1 MKRYI
6 FQGDLVIWV
15 IFLLLCVISLIEV
28 YSAGSALTYKDGG
41 FGFTFF
47 KQAGFLIAAA
57 FVAWFVHHIPCRWFK
72 IIPIVGFI
80 PVVIMLLWAL
90 VDGAEINDGARWLH
104 IPFTNITFQ
113 PSELAKGVLITSVAL
128 VLTTSQREKGA
139 EKNAIYI
146 ILLLTGIICG
156 LIVSQNLSTA
166 LMIFGIVLLM
176 MWVGRIP
183 LKQFFTLCTIV
194 VLAGGIG
201 LGALKA
207 MPDDPAAPIYQSK
220 LTSRMLTWHNRISS
234 NDMDT
239 SVPAS
244 EFKITDSNYQKVHA
258 RIAVARGDLHGVM
271 PGNSEQR
278 EFLPQAYSD
287 FIFSI
292 IAEEM
297 GIGGVIF
304 VVLLYLILLIRAGR
318 IASRC
323 ERNFPAFLIIGLTT
337 LLLAQASLNML
348 VAVGL
353 FPVTGQTLPM
363 ISRGG
368 TSTIITG
375 AYFGMILSISR
386 HARSN
391 GRTALPNVARE
402 SNRDTELEF
411 KKN

>member
-15 IFLLLCVISLIEV
+15 IFLLLCLISLIEV
-28 YSAGSALTYKDGG
+28 YSAGSQLTYKDGG

-80 PVVIMLLWAL
+80 PVVVLLLWAL
-90 VDGAEINDGARWLH
+90 VDGTNINGGARWLH
-104 IPFTNITFQ
+104 IPFTSITFQ
-113 PSELAKGVLITSVAL
+113 PSEIAKGVLITSVAL
-128 VLTTSQREKGA
+128 VLTTSQRENGA

-146 ILLLTGIICG
+146 ILTLTGIICG
-156 LIVSQNLSTA
+156 LIVTQNLSTA
-166 LMIFGIVLLM
+166 LMILGVVILM

-183 LKQFFTLCTIV
+183 LRQFGVLC
-194 VLAGGIG
+194 
-201 LGALKA
+201 GALAVGGLLAFVTLKTL
-207 MPDDPAAPIYQSK
+207 PDDPASPIYQSK
-220 LTSRMLTWHNRISS
+220 ITGRMLTWHNRLAT

-239 SVPAS
+239 SVPADS
-244 EFKITDSNYQKVHA
+244 FVITDNNFQKVHA

-287 FIFSI
+287 FIFAI

-297 GIGGVIF
+297 GLAGVIF
-304 VVLLYLILLIRAGR
+304 VVLLYIILLIRAGR

-337 LLLAQASLNML
+337 LLLSQAMLNMM

-386 HARSN
+386 YARSN
-391 GRTALPNVARE
+391 GRAALPNVARE
-402 SNRDTELEF
+402 DSKATEREF
-411 KKN
+411 TKN

>member
-15 IFLLLCVISLIEV
+15 IFLLLCLISLIEV
-28 YSAGSALTYKDGG
+28 YSAGSQLTYKDGG

-80 PVVIMLLWAL
+80 PVVVLLLWAL
-90 VDGAEINDGARWLH
+90 VDGTNINGGARWLH
-104 IPFTNITFQ
+104 IPFTSITFQ
-113 PSELAKGVLITSVAL
+113 PSEIAKGVLITSVAL
-128 VLTTSQREKGA
+128 VLTTSQRENGA

-146 ILLLTGIICG
+146 ILTLTGIICG
-156 LIVSQNLSTA
+156 LIVTQNLSTA
-166 LMIFGIVLLM
+166 LMILGVVILM

-183 LKQFFTLCTIV
+183 LRQFGVLC
-194 VLAGGIG
+194 
-201 LGALKA
+201 GALAVGGLLAFVTLKTL
-207 MPDDPAAPIYQSK
+207 PDDPASPIYQSK
-220 LTSRMLTWHNRISS
+220 ITGRMLTWHNRLATD
-234 NDMDT
+234 DMDT
-239 SVPAS
+239 SVPADS
-244 EFKITDSNYQKVHA
+244 FVITDNNFQKVHA

-287 FIFSI
+287 FIFAI

-297 GIGGVIF
+297 GLAGVIF
-304 VVLLYLILLIRAGR
+304 VVLLYIILLIRAGR

-337 LLLAQASLNML
+337 LLLSQAMLNMM

-386 HARSN
+386 YARSN
-391 GRTALPNVARE
+391 GRAALPNVARE
-402 SNRDTELEF
+402 DSKATEREF
-411 KKN
+411 TKN